1 MNKRDSYLKRI
12 RRTFHIQNKMTR
24 KGQYTYN
31 FEVRIMISNQILQ
44 NTIDGL
50 KNITRKELS
59 VVEKEGKVI
68 ATTEENMIGRQIET
82 VENFVSSQAESQLIL
97 GYQYFKIYD
106 NGVPEYV
113 IQVKGEDEEG
123 YKIGKIAAFQI
134 QSLLVAYKER
144 YDKDNFIKNLLLD
157 NLLLVDIYSRAKKL
171 HIENNIRRIVY
182 LIETNID
189 KEMNVVEIVRS
200 IFPAKTKDFVTAVD
214 EKSIILVKELREKEN
229 MDDIEKIAKTI
240 ADMLNIEMNSKVF
253 ISIGTVVSDLKDVS
267 RSYKEAK
274 MALEVGKIFETEKHI
289 VNYERLG
296 IGRLIYQL
304 PLPLCRMF
312 IKEVLHGLTIDDFDD
327 ETLATVNKFFENN
340 LNVSE
345 TSRQLY
351 IHRNTL
357 VYRLDK
363 LQKMTGLDLRNF
375 DDAIIFKITLMVS
388 KYMIYM
394 DKMSY

>member
-1 MNKRDSYLKRI
+1 MGIFIKFNWGG
-12 RRTFHIQNKMTR
+12 N
-24 KGQYTYN
+24 
-31 FEVRIMISNQILQ
+31 MISNQILQ
-44 NTIDGL
+44 STIDGL
-50 KNITRKELS
+50 KNITRKDLS

-68 ATTEENMIGRQIET
+68 ATTEENMIGRQLDAI
-82 VENFVSSQAESQLIL
+82 ENFVGSQADSQLIL
-97 GYQYFKIYD
+97 GYQYFKVYD
-106 NGVPEYV
+106 NGIPEYV
-113 IQVKGEDEEG
+113 IQVKGEDEDG
-123 YKIGKIAAFQI
+123 YRIGKIAAFQI

-189 KEMNVVEIVRS
+189 KDMNIVEIVRS

-214 EKSIILVKELREKEN
+214 EHSIILVKELREKET
-229 MDDIEKIAKTI
+229 MDEIEKIAKMISDTLSTE
-240 ADMLNIEMNSKVF
+240 LNVKVY

-274 MALEVGKIFETEKHI
+274 MALEVGKIFENDKYI
-289 VNYERLG
+289 VNYEKLG

-304 PLPLCRMF
+304 PLSLCKMF
-312 IKEVLHGLTIDDFDD
+312 IKEVLHGLTMDDFDD

-388 KYMIYM
+388 KYMMYM
-394 DKMSY
+394 DKMIY